1 MSDDFVSQ
9 NAQTDSFDEV
19 MQTINRYYRK
29 ARLLTW
35 LIPGGFLMMFCSIF
49 LGFISANALPFAFGI
64 GFVSIAC
71 GIVGTCLM
79 LVKTRKY
86 VKNNCVEPMLRGEL
100 ESLTHYDGKMYGRY
114 NKERTTLDVL
124 DMQCIVEY
132 LNLLSGQWWYCS
144 ISDQFS
150 GKINGHEFSF
160 GDVDLQKQYNKAMVS
175 LFKGQIFVY
184 PLKEAVSRDYRV
196 GIDPDSA
203 EIIVRF
209 VNPSEK
215 TESPSTHEKYNILNE
230 IKNGAESESLDVL
243 GNVVDIETF
252 KNGIRELRDV
262 ANAPFVVY
270 FSGHSMILIIQ
281 SDRNVLEIDA
291 KRGGNKIQREEDDF
305 TSKGEEKSVAAIV
318 KNAYKLQKE
327 MMTPGILM
335 QYMGFGPIDS
345 IMDNCRS
352 DCVWIA
358 NVAYAAAKMC
368 G

>member
-1 MSDDFVSQ
+1 MSDDFISQ

-29 ARLLTW
+29 ARLITY
-35 LIPGGFLMMFCSIF
+35 LIPIGFVILFASP
-49 LGFISANALPFAFGI
+49 LWSFISANALPFAFGI

-114 NKERTTLDVL
+114 NKKRTTLDVL

-160 GDVDLQKQYNKAMVS
+160 GDVDLQNQSNKAMVS

-196 GIDPDSA
+196 GIDPESS

-215 TESPSTHEKYNILNE
+215 TESQSTHEKYNILNE

-270 FSGHSMILIIQ
+270 FCDHFMILIVQ
-281 SDRNVLEIDA
+281 SESDVLEIGTQG
-291 KRGGNKIQREEDDF
+291 RIPKIQRENRDFAPENED
-305 TSKGEEKSVAAIV
+305 KGVVATV
-318 KNAYKLQKE
+318 KNAWELQTSVMK
-327 MMTPGILM
+327 PGMLM
-335 QYMGFGPIDS
+335 QLFGFGPIDS

-352 DCVWIA
+352 DCAWIA